1 MLKIT
6 SRDCEGCLEFQY
18 VDTTGAFNAVTND
31 GGYGSENGV
40 ADPSAFDSYTLYVRY
55 PGTSITDPPDFE
67 FNLLTTVPT
76 PDSDF
81 HFTWTITAAQM
92 GLTKLVSGIY
102 TFTAIGI
109 LSGVQYPTDSE
120 CIFLNDLE
128 GLIDAAMLTYDPIC
142 GCSDGCENPADL
154 FVSFLTVRCG
164 GICDSAKAQE
174 VINSLYSTLPL
185 CC

>member
-1 MLKIT
+1 M
-6 SRDCEGCLEFQY
+6 
-18 VDTTGAFNAVTND
+18 DTTGAFNAVTND

-55 PGTSITDPPDFE
+55 PGTAITDPANFE

-92 GLTKLVSGIY
+92 GLTSIPSGVY
-102 TFTAIGI
+102 TFSAIGI
-109 LSGVQYPTDSE
+109 LSSVEYPTDSQ
-120 CIFLNDLE
+120 CIFLNTVEALV
-128 GLIDAAMLTYDPIC
+128 DAAMLEFDPTC
-142 GCSDGCENPADL
+142 GCAHGCEDPSLL
-154 FVSFLTVRCG
+154 FTEFLTVKCG
-164 GICDSAKAQE
+164 GICDAVKAQA
-174 VINSLYSTLPL
+174 VIDDLSTRLPL